1 MARWAVRRSTSRSRP
16 RRSSAS
22 AGSSTRSCRSTPE
35 RRSPRSQRI
44 RTGTSSCRRR
54 KRSTTGSSTA
64 SSSPG
69 RPAGCAVFRSLDP
82 TERTPGN
89 VPARTYTSAPV
100 DHLSVLVRGIG
111 DIGSA
116 VAHRLFG
123 AGHLVVIHDVLAPAA
138 ARRGM
143 AFTDALF
150 DGPVVL
156 EGITCR
162 RIEQLS
168 ELAEASGASGE
179 LFPREGGWIAAATLP
194 LEDVVDSLRPAVLV
208 DARMRKRA
216 VPEPQRHLAAL
227 TIGLGPNF
235 VAGETTDLVVET
247 SWGERLGT
255 VLTEGS
261 PAPLAGEPRT
271 YGGHA
276 RDRFVYAPAPGM
288 FRTTAVIG

>member
-1 MARWAVRRSTSRSRP
+1 MDRV
-16 RRSSAS
+16 
-22 AGSSTRSCRSTPE
+22 
-35 RRSPRSQRI
+35 I
-44 RTGTSSCRRR
+44 
-54 KRSTTGSSTA
+54 
-64 SSSPG
+64 
-69 RPAGCAVFRSLDP
+69 
-82 TERTPGN
+82 
-89 VPARTYTSAPV
+89 
-100 DHLSVLVRGIG
+100 VLVRGIG

-116 VAHRLFG
+116 VAHRLFE
-123 AGHLVVIHDVLAPAA
+123 AGHRVAIHDVPAPST

-143 AFTDALF
+143 AFTDTLF

-156 EGITCR
+156 EGVTCR
-162 RIEQLS
+162 RVERLS
-168 ELAEASGASGE
+168 ELAAAS
-179 LFPREGGWIAAATLP
+179 EGGWIPATTLP

-216 VPEPQRHLAAL
+216 VPEPQRHLAPL

-276 RDRFVYAPAPGM
+276 RDRFVYAPAQGM
-288 FRTTAVIG
+288 FRTTAAIGERVRAGQVVATLDGAALAAPLDGILRGLTHDGVVVEQGTKCIEVDPRGDIRHVTGIGERPGAIGDAVVRAIRASRSVRVPGDQR

>member
-1 MARWAVRRSTSRSRP
+1 M
-16 RRSSAS
+16 
-22 AGSSTRSCRSTPE
+22 
-35 RRSPRSQRI
+35 
-44 RTGTSSCRRR
+44 
-54 KRSTTGSSTA
+54 
-64 SSSPG
+64 
-69 RPAGCAVFRSLDP
+69 
-82 TERTPGN
+82 
-89 VPARTYTSAPV
+89 
-100 DHLSVLVRGIG
+100 LVRGIG
-111 DIGSA
+111 DVGSA

-123 AGHLVVIHDVLAPAA
+123 AGHRVVIHDVPAPAA

-143 AFTDALF
+143 AFTDVLF

-156 EGITCR
+156 EGVTCR

-168 ELAEASGASGE
+168 ELPAASGE
-179 LFPREGGWIAAATLP
+179 VLLRETGGSGELLLRETGWIAATTLP
-194 LEDVVDSLRPAVLV
+194 LEDVVASLRPAVLV

-247 SWGERLGT
+247 GWGERLGT

-276 RDRFVYAPAPGM
+276 RDRFVYAPARGM
-288 FRTTAVIG
+288 FRTTAAIAERVQAGQVVATLDGVGLAAPLDGILRGLTHDGVVVEQGTKCIEVDPRGDIRHVIAIGERPGAIGDAVVRAVRASRPLRVPGHQR

>member
-1 MARWAVRRSTSRSRP
+1 M
-16 RRSSAS
+16 
-22 AGSSTRSCRSTPE
+22 
-35 RRSPRSQRI
+35 
-44 RTGTSSCRRR
+44 
-54 KRSTTGSSTA
+54 
-64 SSSPG
+64 
-69 RPAGCAVFRSLDP
+69 
-82 TERTPGN
+82 
-89 VPARTYTSAPV
+89 
-100 DHLSVLVRGIG
+100 LVRGIG

-143 AFTDALF
+143 AFTDAIF
-150 DGPVVL
+150 GGPVVL
-156 EGITCR
+156 EGVTCR
-162 RIEQLS
+162 RVEQLS
-168 ELAEASGASGE
+168 ELAEASGGSGE
-179 LFPREGGWIAAATLP
+179 LLPRESRWIAATTLP
-194 LEDVVDSLRPAVLV
+194 LEEVVASVRPAVLV

-255 VLTEGS
+255 ILTEGS

-276 RDRFVYAPAPGM
+276 RDRFVYAPGPGT
-288 FRTTAVIG
+288 FRTTAVIGERVKAGQVVATLDGVGLAAPLDGILRGLTHDGVVVEQGAKCIEVDPRGDIRHVTGIGERPGAIGDAVVRAVLESRAVRAPGHPR

>member
-1 MARWAVRRSTSRSRP
+1 M
-16 RRSSAS
+16 
-22 AGSSTRSCRSTPE
+22 
-35 RRSPRSQRI
+35 
-44 RTGTSSCRRR
+44 
-54 KRSTTGSSTA
+54 
-64 SSSPG
+64 
-69 RPAGCAVFRSLDP
+69 
-82 TERTPGN
+82 
-89 VPARTYTSAPV
+89 
-100 DHLSVLVRGIG
+100 LVRGIG
-111 DIGSA
+111 DVGSA

-143 AFTDALF
+143 AFTDAIF
-150 DGPVVL
+150 GGPVVL
-156 EGITCR
+156 EGVTCR
-162 RIEQLS
+162 RVEQLS
-168 ELAEASGASGE
+168 ELSEAT
-179 LFPREGGWIAAATLP
+179 GWIAATTLP
-194 LEDVVDSLRPAVLV
+194 LEEVVASMRPAVLV

-255 VLTEGS
+255 ILTEGS

-276 RDRFVYAPAPGM
+276 RDRFVYAPGPGT
-288 FRTTAVIG
+288 FRTTAVIGERARPSAVRTPTAPSLPTTAVATVCPLGNSMMNAIVPLWGK

>member
-1 MARWAVRRSTSRSRP
+1 MDQV
-16 RRSSAS
+16 
-22 AGSSTRSCRSTPE
+22 
-35 RRSPRSQRI
+35 
-44 RTGTSSCRRR
+44 
-54 KRSTTGSSTA
+54 
-64 SSSPG
+64 
-69 RPAGCAVFRSLDP
+69 
-82 TERTPGN
+82 
-89 VPARTYTSAPV
+89 
-100 DHLSVLVRGIG
+100 SVLVRGIG

-123 AGHLVVIHDVLAPAA
+123 AGYRVVIHDVPAPAA

-150 DGPVVL
+150 EGPVVL
-156 EGITCR
+156 EGVTCR
-162 RIEQLS
+162 RIEQLP
-168 ELAEASGASGE
+168 ELAEAT
-179 LFPREGGWIAAATLP
+179 GWVAATTLP

-216 VPEPQRHLAAL
+216 VPEPQRHLAPL

-276 RDRFVYAPAPGM
+276 RDRFLYAPAPGV
-288 FRTTAVIG
+288 FRTTARIGDRVEAGQVVATLDEMELTAPLNDILQCLKHNWVTFNK

>member
-1 MARWAVRRSTSRSRP
+1 MDRV
-16 RRSSAS
+16 
-22 AGSSTRSCRSTPE
+22 
-35 RRSPRSQRI
+35 
-44 RTGTSSCRRR
+44 
-54 KRSTTGSSTA
+54 
-64 SSSPG
+64 
-69 RPAGCAVFRSLDP
+69 
-82 TERTPGN
+82 
-89 VPARTYTSAPV
+89 
-100 DHLSVLVRGIG
+100 SVLVRGIG
-111 DIGSA
+111 DVGSA
-116 VAHRLFG
+116 VAHRLFE
-123 AGHLVVIHDVLAPAA
+123 AGYRVVIHEVPAPPA

-150 DGPVVL
+150 DGPVVI
-156 EGITCR
+156 EGVTCR
-162 RIEQLS
+162 RVEERS
-168 ELAEASGASGE
+168 ELAEATD
-179 LFPREGGWIAAATLP
+179 WIPATTLP

-261 PAPLAGEPRT
+261 PAGLAGEPRT

-276 RDRFVYAPAPGM
+276 RDRFVYAPARGV
-288 FRTTAVIG
+288 FRTTAAIAERVQAGQVVATLDGVGLAAPLDGILRGLTHDGVVVEPGTKCIEVDPRGDIRNVTGIGERPGAIGDAVVRALRASHSVRAPGNQR